1 MYIVGRVFSK
11 GWQANVQVKAVDNQ
25 EDRTLFIVNV
35 KVIHNLTITTRV
47 GDLLQWPYLKDPKIP
62 DVDDKQVTML
72 IGANVPEAQVH
83 EECWRG
89 RSGEPYAA

>member
-11 GWQANVQVKAVDNQ
+11 GWPSQRSSESCK
-25 EDRTLFIVNV
+25 DRTLTIVNV
-35 KVIHNLTITTRV
+35 KVIDNLTITTTRAR
-47 GDLLQWPYLKDPKIP
+47 DLLQWPYLKDPKIP
-62 DVDDKQVTML
+62 DVDDKRVTML

-89 RSGEPYAA
+89 R